1 MYLYDYQKNNFK
13 KEGGGGIEESE
24 NIKDIRPYLI
34 IIIII
39 IQIKEGMKSIMI
51 VLAIKNNNIK
61 MGKFDQTGRGV

>member
-1 MYLYDYQKNNFK
+1 L
-13 KEGGGGIEESE
+13 GIEESE

-39 IQIKEGMKSIMI
+39 IIKIKEGMKSIMI

-61 MGKFDQTGRGV
+61 MASLTKRGGELKILTKDFP